1 MLIIFSWIGFFRR
14 KERQLSHI
22 RIGLNRIVRSPS
34 KKKKKQREIKKKG
47 NHNIIKK
54 TNE

>member
-34 KKKKKQREIKKKG
+34 KKKNKEKLKKKG

>member
-34 KKKKKQREIKKKG
+34 KKKKQREIKKKG